1 MSTVGTI
8 HVCDTNEDF
17 KCREEEHLL
26 NGMIRL
32 GRKGIPVGCKGGG
45 CGVCKVRILSGDYA
59 TRKMSRAH
67 VTEEEESQGYAL
79 ACRCYPKGDL
89 SIAVIGQMKRKGFK
103 NREPS
108 QTNTS
113 TEGN

>member
-1 MSTVGTI
+1 MSKVGTI
-8 HVCDTNEDF
+8 HVYDTDEDF

-26 NGMIRL
+26 NGMTRL

-45 CGVCKVRILSGDYA
+45 CGVCKVRILSGDYHV
-59 TRKMSRAH
+59 RKMSRAH

-89 SIAVIGQMKRKGFK
+89 SIAVIGQMKRKGLK